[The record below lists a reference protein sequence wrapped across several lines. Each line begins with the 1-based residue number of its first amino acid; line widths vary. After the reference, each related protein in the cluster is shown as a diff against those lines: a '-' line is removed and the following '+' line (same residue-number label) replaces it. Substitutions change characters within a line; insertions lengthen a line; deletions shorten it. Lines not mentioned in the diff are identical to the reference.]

1 LVFGYGGAFPY
12 KGNGEG
18 VDSDGFLTS
27 IGIRVNF
34 SINDVA
40 TVHISAGKPLM
51 RGEDEED
58 GGRINF
64 TLQAAF

>member
-51 RGEDEED
+51 RGR
-58 GGRINF
+58 G
-64 TLQAAF
+64 